1 MMTAIRFEGLSL
13 PVSDVTRSVA
23 FYCDQLG
30 FTVEV
35 STPGFALLRQG
46 DGTIGLMRS
55 DLSSIS
61 AEARNKIHLEL
72 STDDLDGFY
81 AELLAIG
88 VELAKP
94 PHDTPWE
101 RSLAL
106 RDPDGYRV
114 EIQQGRR
121 GQPLP
126 T

>member
-1 MMTAIRFEGLSL
+1 MTATIRFEGLSI
-13 PVSDVTRSVA
+13 PVSDVARSVA
-23 FYCDQLG
+23 FYSDQLG

-46 DGTIGLMRS
+46 EGTIGLMRS
-55 DLSSIS
+55 DLSSWS

-72 STDDLDGFY
+72 STTDLDGLY
-81 AELLAIG
+81 TELLAKG
-88 VELAKP
+88 VAFAKP

-101 RSLAL
+101 RSLAT

-121 GQPLP
+121 GQAPP